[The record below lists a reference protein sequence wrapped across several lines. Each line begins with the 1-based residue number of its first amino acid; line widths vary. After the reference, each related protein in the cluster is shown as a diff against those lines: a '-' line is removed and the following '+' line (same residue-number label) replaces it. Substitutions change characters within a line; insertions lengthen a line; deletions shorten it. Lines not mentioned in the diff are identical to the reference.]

1 MYYPSI
7 MASLIKKIKKGKP
20 YYYAVESA
28 RVDGKPRI
36 VWQKYLGTLDAIL
49 NRSDAAKPIPPKESV
64 IFEAGGIAALLRIT
78 QQLQLLELI
87 NEILPKR
94 EQGLSVAH
102 YILLAAFNRALD
114 PCSKL
119 AIGDWYE
126 KSILRK
132 MWHFPTSAFSSQRFW
147 DHMDRI
153 EDHHILEIEQR
164 LLLRIKERFGI
175 NPDLLLYDTT
185 NFFTYLATSNDRA
198 NLPQRGHSKAKRH
211 DLCQVG
217 LALMLSR
224 DFQVPLLHHTYSGN
238 IPDVKLFPQIC
249 QQLLA
254 RYRQITSDT
263 PEATLVF
270 DKGNVS
276 EQAMEQLTV
285 HGIHFVAALSANC
298 MPEILQVSTDQFHNI
313 HTMPGTK
320 AFCTVAP
327 LWGKELQVVVSYTES
342 FFAQQ
347 LSGITQNMV
356 KAQTRLSD
364 LHRRLS
370 KWHNGQARGKR
381 PSVASVRREV
391 NEILA
396 PQFMSTLFKVKI
408 QNKSALPTISY
419 SVDHR
424 ALEQLS
430 RTRLGKILLV
440 TDHLTWTPE
449 QVIGAYR
456 TLSRIEDTFKKMKNV
471 RFLRW
476 QPAYHW
482 TDQKLKVHAF
492 YCVLALLLCSLAHK
506 ELRQAQIDISLT
518 TMLKELCAIKQ
529 VALLYPEG
537 AGLKSHITLSRMTP
551 RQRKLA
557 EVLQI
562 QPLIAEG

>member
-1 MYYPSI
+1 

-28 RVDGKPRI
+28 RVEGKPRI
-36 VWQKYLGTLDAIL
+36 VWQKYLGTLDAIVK
-49 NRSDAAKPIPPKESV
+49 RSDAVKPIPPKESV
-64 IFEAGGIAALLRIT
+64 LFEAGGIAALLRIT
-78 QQLQLLELI
+78 QRLELLELI
-87 NEILPKR
+87 NETVPKR
-94 EQGLSVAH
+94 EQGPSVAH

-119 AIGDWYE
+119 AIGDWYAQ
-126 KSILRK
+126 SILRK
-132 MWHFPTSAFSSQRFW
+132 IWHFPTSAFSSQRFW

-153 EDHHILEIEQR
+153 EDHHIARIEER
-164 LLLRIKERFGI
+164 LLPRIKERFGL

-198 NLPQRGHSKAKRH
+198 ALPKRGHSKAKRH
-211 DLCQVG
+211 DLRQVG
-217 LALMLSR
+217 LALLVSR
-224 DFQVPLLHHTYSGN
+224 KFQVPLLHHTYAGN
-238 IPDVKLFPQIC
+238 IPDVKFFPQIC
-249 QQLLA
+249 EQLLA

-276 EQAMEQLTV
+276 EEAMEKLTV
-285 HGIHFVAALSANC
+285 HGVHFVAALSANRL
-298 MPEILQVSTDQFHNI
+298 PEILQVSPDRFQAIDTL
-313 HTMPGTK
+313 PGTK

-347 LSGITQNMV
+347 LSGITQHMV

-364 LHRRLS
+364 LQRRLS
-370 KWHNGQARGKR
+370 KWHKGQARGKR
-381 PSVASVRREV
+381 PSMAGVKREV
-391 NEILA
+391 NKILA
-396 PQFMSTLFKVKI
+396 PQFMSTLFTVKI
-408 QNKSALPTISY
+408 ENKDGLPTIRY

-424 ALEQLS
+424 ALEEIS
-430 RTRLGKILLV
+430 RMRLGKTVLV

-449 QVIGAYR
+449 HVIGAYR
-456 TLSRIEDTFKKMKNV
+456 TLSRIEKTFKQMKNV

-482 TDQKLKVHAF
+482 TDQKLKVHAL

-506 ELRQAQIDISLT
+506 EVRQAQIDISLT
-518 TMLKELCAIKQ
+518 AMLKELCAIKQ

-537 AGLKSHITLSRMTP
+537 AGVKSHITLSRMTP

-557 EVLQI
+557 DALQI